1 MIPLKNLLTSVLNWS
16 VIFSTTEPS
25 HNHTESQTQVHGS
38 WFGVGDGTVIMWSL
52 VWVLLPIGLFAII
65 GLIWAGK
72 TGHFR
77 DVQQIAE
84 KQLKI
89 ED

>member
-1 MIPLKNLLTSVLNWS
+1 MIPLKILLIWS
-16 VIFSTTEPS
+16 AIFLTTEP
-25 HNHTESQTQVHGS
+25 NHKHTASQTQVHGS

-77 DVQQIAE
+77 DVQEIAE
-84 KQLKI
+84 KQLEL

>member
-1 MIPLKNLLTSVLNWS
+1 
-16 VIFSTTEPS
+16 
-25 HNHTESQTQVHGS
+25 
-38 WFGVGDGTVIMWSL
+38 MWSL

-84 KQLKI
+84 KQLEL

>member
-1 MIPLKNLLTSVLNWS
+1 MVINNFWS
-16 VIFSTTEPS
+16 AFFLSTEPNYS
-25 HNHTESQTQVHGS
+25 HTESQTHIHGS

-77 DVQQIAE
+77 DVQKIAE
-84 KQLKI
+84 KQLEL

>member
-1 MIPLKNLLTSVLNWS
+1 MISLQNLLLWS
-16 VIFSTTEPS
+16 TIFLTTEP
-25 HNHTESQTQVHGS
+25 HHDHTESHTQVHGS

-84 KQLKI
+84 KQLEL